1 MLFSTFIIS
10 IASTRVLA
18 AALPLKGSAQE
29 LSLRGPPDMSGLN
42 IVEKRA
48 EDVDVDD
55 DDELVVY
62 AWNARVSEEI
72 EKSS

>member
-1 MLFSTFIIS
+1 MDLT
-10 IASTRVLA
+10 
-18 AALPLKGSAQE
+18 E